1 MIDEIAG
8 PEQARLFTRIALKT
22 WKATV
27 GRFDDIVAASSDE
40 DLDRVVMPGRSRLSY
55 LIGHMTA
62 LHDRLLPLLGLG
74 DRQHAELDAEFSDE
88 RDAHRTIAM
97 SASGLREAWNDVN
110 AALLAGMERLT
121 PEEWLER
128 PSTVADTN
136 RLGVL
141 LNWTNHVSL
150 HSEQIRLRR

>member
-1 MIDEIAG
+1 MTDDIAG
-8 PEQARLFTRIALKT
+8 PEQARRFTRIALKT

-40 DLDRVVMPGRSRLSY
+40 ELDRVEMPGTSRLSY
-55 LIGHMTA
+55 LIGHLTA

-88 RDAHRTIAM
+88 RDAHRAIVVP
-97 SASGLREAWNDVN
+97 ASRLRAAWNDVN
-110 AALLAGMERLT
+110 AALLAGMEGLT

-128 PSTVADTN
+128 PSPLTDTN

-150 HSEQIRLRR
+150 HSDRIRLTR